1 MKGKNRCRILK
12 DIRRRIAEENGIE
25 YVTSECKYKGDC
37 LGTCPKCESEVRYL
51 ERELEKRRSLGYK
64 VTVAGLAAG
73 ITLAST
79 GCSMLGIGE
88 NTTLMGEQ
96 LTGDMPNYGAESSL
110 EECSVTAGILPP
122 DDSSNDFS
130 DDSSNESSLPDETE
144 LDGEIE
150 IMGDYPVDDS
160 ESVEIELPTMG
171 DIPVSDYE

>member
-73 ITLAST
+73 ITLTSA
-79 GCSMLGIGE
+79 GCSMFE
-88 NTTLMGEQ
+88 SEDYTTM
-96 LTGDMPNYGAESSL
+96 GDMPNNIAESSF
-110 EECSVTAGILPP
+110 EEYTETAGILDP
-122 DDSSNDFS
+122 DDSSTES
-130 DDSSNESSLPDETE
+130 SSPDDSSVPDPMGQVAVSDDEIANI
-144 LDGEIE
+144 GEI
-150 IMGDYPVDDS
+150 PDD
-160 ESVEIELPTMG
+160 EIESMLAG

>member
-37 LGTCPKCESEVRYL
+37 LGTCPKCEAEVRYL

-79 GCSMLGIGE
+79 GCSMFEKEVVLS
-88 NTTLMGEQ
+88 
-96 LTGDMPNYGAESSL
+96 GDMPNHGAESSL

-130 DDSSNESSLPDETE
+130 DDSSSESSVPEPMGQVEVSDDEIANI
-144 LDGEIE
+144 GEI
-150 IMGDYPVDDS
+150 PDD
-160 ESVEIELPTMG
+160 EIESMLAG

>member
-96 LTGDMPNYGAESSL
+96 LTGDVPNYGAESSL
-110 EECSVTAGILPP
+110 EECSVTAGILDP
-122 DDSSNDFS
+122 DDSSSESSMPDPMGQVEAS
-130 DDSSNESSLPDETE
+130 DDEIANI
-144 LDGEIE
+144 GEI
-150 IMGDYPVDDS
+150 PDD
-160 ESVEIELPTMG
+160 EIESMLAG

>member
-88 NTTLMGEQ
+88 NTTLMGEP

-130 DDSSNESSLPDETE
+130 DDSSSESSMPDPMGQVEVSDDE
-144 LDGEIE
+144 IASIGEI
-150 IMGDYPVDDS
+150 PDD
-160 ESVEIELPTMG
+160 EIESMLAG

>member
-73 ITLAST
+73 ITLTSA
-79 GCSMLGIGE
+79 GCSMFE
-88 NTTLMGEQ
+88 SEDYTTM
-96 LTGDMPNYGAESSL
+96 GDMPNNIAESSF
-110 EECSVTAGILPP
+110 EEYTETAGILDP

>member
-130 DDSSNESSLPDETE
+130 DDSSSESSMPDPMGQVEVSDDE
-144 LDGEIE
+144 IANIGEI
-150 IMGDYPVDDS
+150 PDD
-160 ESVEIELPTMG
+160 EIESMLAG